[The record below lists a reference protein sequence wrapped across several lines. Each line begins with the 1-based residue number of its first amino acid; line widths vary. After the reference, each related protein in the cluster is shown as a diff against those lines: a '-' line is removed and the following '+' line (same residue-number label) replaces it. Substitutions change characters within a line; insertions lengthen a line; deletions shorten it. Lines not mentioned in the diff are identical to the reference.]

1 MIKYIIL
8 TILIGSNGFA
18 LDLPKQAS
26 ETLAKWN
33 PEFQAYDIADY
44 SKTIIDLFTQN
55 KQPMIFSADLNSD
68 KLNDFVILGKDKKK
82 SYVVALMAGKKK
94 WIPVEVSAWT
104 EEDALK
110 SEVLNPKTNLKEMSI
125 TVYISVAEDGLA
137 ETIKPRKAIQVERY
151 LAQPE
156 LFEIKN
162 NAAVKLTL
170 KN

>member
-1 MIKYIIL
+1 ML
-8 TILIGSNGFA
+8 TILISSNGFA
-18 LDLPKQAS
+18 LSLPIQAS
-26 ETLAKWN
+26 ETLKKWN

-44 SKTIIDLFTQN
+44 SKTIIDLFTKNQD
-55 KQPMIFSADLNSD
+55 PMIFSADLNSD
-68 KLNDFVILGKDKKK
+68 KLSDFVILGKDKNK
-82 SYVVALMAGKKK
+82 SYVVALMASKKK
-94 WIPVEVSAWT
+94 WIPVEVSSWT
-104 EEDALK
+104 EVGELK
-110 SEVLNPKTNLKEMSI
+110 TEILNTKTQLKEKSI

-162 NAAVKLTL
+162 NKAVKLTL